1 MKFTMLKL
9 IPVIVFSAAFI
20 GCGGATDSVQQSNEN
35 APPPIDNEDT
45 GPVSLGSPAN
55 EKVQSYRESVWT
67 ALAPVERCGGC
78 HAEDGLAPDTL
89 WFVGRDDINEAYA
102 DVLPLI
108 DEENTG
114 ESLLVSTVRAGHN
127 PWPGLTA
134 DATADSILLQIN
146 TWLTVSGDVSTEIV
160 LTRPLVLR
168 ETEESVGFAASNE
181 RYEATIG
188 ALIRG
193 EAGCAGCHA
202 EGTTAR
208 QQPFFGSINL
218 DTAYSE
224 AQSLINIQSPAAS
237 RFIQRVRDENHNRWS
252 DPNGM
257 MTDAEYSTQQMTAAV
272 MAFLDESVEPSGVVR
287 TVVDTTAVRVSN
299 AAYISD
305 GVVASGGGRID
316 SNAIALYQF
325 KEGVGSVA
333 QDTSGV
339 DPIMNLNLLGD
350 VDFIG
355 SWGIRI
361 SDNGIAIADASS
373 SEKLHDQIQLTG
385 EYSIEAWVV
394 PANVTQEEARIVT
407 YSAGQNIR
415 NFSLNQTLYDYDFL
429 ARTDLGGDENG
440 MPILNTPSAEEV
452 LQATLQHVVAT
463 YDPVEGR
470 KIYVNGELRARDPEG
485 YEGAGSL
492 NEWDDSY
499 VFAVGNEIGTTN
511 DWEGTVRFL
520 AIHNRALSQD
530 QVVANFDVGVGQK
543 YYVMFNVEDH
553 TGVTDSYVV
562 FQVEQ
567 YDDYSY
573 LFSNPFFIMLDDD
586 AQVPNGSFSI
596 EGIRI
601 GINGKEAPVGQAFA
615 NVNVTITGGENGN
628 YSPETGT
635 PLATNPAGTLIG
647 LENGPDQDLF
657 YLTFDSINGNNS
669 EPREEEEYAPLDDVP
684 DDEQSNFGVRMF
696 DEVFNNMSFITG
708 VPTEDVY
715 DFYLNQ
721 IRRSLPAATAPN
733 GFLASQQSAVTQ
745 LALRYC
751 TTLVENAT
759 YRSAFFGSPGY
770 GSVSSQGEIDTLVDT
785 LLDRMLVSNT
795 NLTQHSDAAA
805 MRLVLDN
812 ANPTADQPQGL
823 VQALGSATA
832 NEKAA
837 AACTSVLGSAIMLM
851 Q

>member
-1 MKFTMLKL
+1 MKYSMLKL
-9 IPVIVFSAAFI
+9 IPAIFISAAFI
-20 GCGGATDSVQQSNEN
+20 GCGGATDSVQQQNEQN
-35 APPPIDNEDT
+35 APPPVDNEDV

-55 EKVQSYRESVWT
+55 EKVQSFRETVWT

-89 WFVGRDDINEAYA
+89 WFVERNDINDAYS

-108 DEENTG
+108 DEENTA
-114 ESLLVSTVRAGHN
+114 ESLLVTHVRNGHN

-134 DATADSILLQIN
+134 AATAESILVQIN
-146 TWLTVSGDVSTEIV
+146 SWLTESGDVSNEIV
-160 LTRPLVLR
+160 LTRPLQLR
-168 ETEESVGFAASNE
+168 ETEETVGFAASNE

-202 EGTTAR
+202 EGTQAR

-224 AQSLINIQSPAAS
+224 AQNLINIQTPSAS

-252 DPNGM
+252 DPDGV
-257 MTDAEYSTQQMTAAV
+257 MTDQAYSTQEMTNAV
-272 MAFLDESVEPSGVVR
+272 LAFLDETVEPSGVVR

-299 AAYISD
+299 AAYIGD

-325 KEGVGSVA
+325 KEGIGSVA

-339 DPIMNLNLLGD
+339 DPVLNLNLSGD
-350 VDFIG
+350 VSFIG

-361 SDNGIAIADASS
+361 RDNGIAYADASS
-373 SEKLHDQIQLTG
+373 SEKLYDQIQLTG

-394 PANVTQEEARIVT
+394 PANVTQEESRIIT
-407 YSAGQNIR
+407 YSAGQNLR

-429 ARTDLGGDENG
+429 ARTDDGGDENG

-470 KIYVNGELRARDPEG
+470 KIYVNGELRQRDPEG

-492 NEWDDSY
+492 NSWDDTY
-499 VFAVGNEIGTTN
+499 VFAVGNEIGATN

-520 AIHNRALSQD
+520 AIHNRALTEEQI
-530 QVVANFDVGVGQK
+530 VANFDVGVGQK
-543 YYVMFNVEDH
+543 YYVMFNVDEH
-553 TGVTDSYVV
+553 TGSTDSYVV

-573 LFSNPFFIMLDDD
+573 LFSNPFFIILDDN
-586 AQVPNGSFSI
+586 APIPNNGFSI

-615 NVNVTITGGENGN
+615 NVNVQINSDT

-657 YLTFDSINGNNS
+657 YLIFDSINGNQS
-669 EPREEEEYAPLDDVP
+669 EPRAEEEYTPLEDVA
-684 DDEQSNFGVRMF
+684 DAEQPNFGVRMF
-696 DEVFNNMSFITG
+696 DEVFNNMSFVTG

-715 DFYLNQ
+715 EFYLTQ
-721 IRRSLPAATAPN
+721 IRRSLPAATSPN

-751 TTLVENAT
+751 STLVENAT
-759 YRSAFFGSPGY
+759 YRSAFFGSGY
-770 GSVSSQGEIDTLVDT
+770 GSVSSQAEIDALLNP
-785 LLDRMLVSNT
+785 LLDRMLVSNP
-795 NLTQHSDAAA
+795 NLTLHSDTAA

-812 ANPTADQPQGL
+812 ATPTADQPEGL

-832 NEKAA
+832 NEKASA
-837 AACTSVLGSAIMLM
+837 VCTSVLGSAIMLM